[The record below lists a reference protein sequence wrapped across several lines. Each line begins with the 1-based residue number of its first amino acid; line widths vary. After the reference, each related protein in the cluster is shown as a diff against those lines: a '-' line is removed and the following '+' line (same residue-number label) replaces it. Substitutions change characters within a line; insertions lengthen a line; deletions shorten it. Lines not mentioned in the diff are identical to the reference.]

1 MLLSKFLLLLLFF
14 SVASSSAS
22 SSSGDFTD
30 FVYGG
35 CSQPKYAAAS
45 PYKSNVDAL
54 FDFLANSAA
63 LSSYANFTSAAAS
76 GAPPAYGLFQCRG
89 DLPDSDCAAC
99 VRSGLSQLSALCPS
113 AAGAS
118 VQLRGCLL
126 RYGND
131 SFLGKPDTAVLYRKC
146 ATSSAPVTGGGGDAS
161 LQLSMR
167 DAALDSLLASGGG
180 SYRLGTAGEA
190 KAVAQC
196 VGDQSAKQ
204 CDECTEAALARLRE
218 ACGRIA
224 AAGDAYLGKCYVR
237 YWSDGVDTSDDD
249 HDDEIGKTVAII
261 IGIIAGVALILVFLS
276 FIRKARN
283 QGKY

>member
-1 MLLSKFLLLLLFF
+1 MLLSKFLLFLFF
-14 SVASSSAS
+14 SSMAS
-22 SSSGDFTD
+22 SSSDDFTD

-35 CSQPKYAAAS
+35 CSQPKYAPAS
-45 PYKSNVDAL
+45 PYKSNIETL
-54 FDFLANSAA
+54 FTSLANSAA

-76 GAPPAYGLFQCRG
+76 GAPEAYGLFQCRG
-89 DLPDSDCAAC
+89 DLPVSNCAAC

-113 AAGAS
+113 AAGAA

-146 ATSSAPVTGGGGDAS
+146 SSSSAYGGGHGGGDPS

-167 DAALDSLLASGGG
+167 DAALAALLESGGR

-196 VGDQSAKQ
+196 VGDQSGKQ
-204 CDECTEAALARLRE
+204 CDECTAAALARLRE
-218 ACGRIA
+218 ACGRVA

-249 HDDEIGKTVAII
+249 DDDEIGKTVAII
-261 IGIIAGVALILVFLS
+261 IGLIAGVALVLVCLS

-283 QGKY
+283 KGKY